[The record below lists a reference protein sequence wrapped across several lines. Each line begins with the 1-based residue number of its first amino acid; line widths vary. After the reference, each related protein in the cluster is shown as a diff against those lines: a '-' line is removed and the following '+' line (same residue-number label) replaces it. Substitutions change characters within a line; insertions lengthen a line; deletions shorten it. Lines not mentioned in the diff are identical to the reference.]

1 MKAPPRHLARRGRGA
16 ARAARVPAPNGQV
29 SLTRTAG
36 EGAGAAQRAQGR
48 RRTGQQGGGGLRA
61 GRRAPGAKCG
71 AHGCA
76 HRHEL
81 AGEASASPSGK
92 QARGGGQRTN
102 VGAKA
107 AGGQSAVRRHVA
119 TYGAAQHTS
128 GKGGAAGGAGGPGE
142 SGRAHGSVAS
152 GETAAAQH
160 TGRRREARG
169 GSPRRP
175 PRGRVKEGGQEQ
187 QAREQYNSGSN

>member
-107 AGGQSAVRRHVA
+107 AGQSAARRHVA